1 MKITGTNTDEVA
13 LAELGT
19 RLARTRLEHNLTQA
33 ELAAESG
40 VSKKTI
46 ERLEA
51 GEAGALSTFIRVL
64 RALGQLDALDRLVPE
79 PAPSPIERLKLQG
92 KQRQRA
98 AGTRVTGQSSEEAK
112 PWSWGDE
119 REAGAP

>member
-1 MKITGTNTDEVA
+1 MKITRTNTDEVA

-19 RLARTRLEHNLTQA
+19 RLARTRLERNLTQA

-51 GEAGALSTFIRVL
+51 GEPAALSSFIRVL
-64 RALGQLDALDRLVPE
+64 RALGLMDALDRVVPE
-79 PAPSPIERLKLQG
+79 PAPSPIERLKLKG

-98 AGTRVTGQSSEEAK
+98 AGSRVTGQSSEEAK
-112 PWSWGDE
+112 PWTWGDE